1 MYIKFND
8 ALVQVICK
16 KARNNG
22 TGNELLEKYYYEWPF
37 DRGSFLYNAYLSIF
51 FNIGF
56 LYVIKTITVYL

>member
-22 TGNELLEKYYYEWPF
+22 TGNELLEKYYYE
-37 DRGSFLYNAYLSIF
+37 
-51 FNIGF
+51 
-56 LYVIKTITVYL
+56 